1 LFARRRSMDVLIG
14 GTGFLGGAVAE
25 EMVKRQMPLR
35 CLVRKDADLSK
46 LKQLGIELCEG
57 DAREM
62 DSIRK
67 VMEGAESVISSF
79 TTRVFKRPKAAEFWE
94 NDYQGNVN
102 LIQLA
107 REQQVKKYIF
117 VSYWGL
123 AKFGDFEHGR
133 VKKVVEDLLKI
144 SGLDYTIFRVTTLA
158 TDMSM
163 LLGNRLKKKGW
174 APLLM
179 KREEKVRPILPEDL
193 AKCIVDALNNSKT
206 SYKIVEMAGEEEY
219 TFVELRD
226 LFSKVLNK
234 KVRFIF
240 IPPKLAYFLASIVD
254 SFTGKVYNARG
265 LVSAFTGGSTCNIS
279 EMRNIFAINQGS
291 FAKYLEDYFQN
302 QEFGD

>member
-1 LFARRRSMDVLIG
+1 MNVLIG

-35 CLVRKDADLSK
+35 CLVRKGSDLSK
-46 LKQLGIELCEG
+46 LKHLDVELFEG
-57 DAREM
+57 DARDI
-62 DSIRK
+62 DSLRK
-67 VMEGAESVISSF
+67 VMEGAGSVISSF

-94 NDYQGNVN
+94 NDYQGNLN

-107 REQQVKKYIF
+107 KERGIKKYIF

-123 AKFGDFEHGR
+123 AKFADFEHGK
-133 VKKVVEDLLKI
+133 VKKSVEDLLQV

-158 TDMSM
+158 TDMSV

-174 APLLM
+174 APMFM

-193 AKCIVDALNNSKT
+193 ARCMVDALDNSRA
-206 SYKIVEMAGEEEY
+206 SHKIVEVAGEEEY

-240 IPPKLAYFLASIVD
+240 LPLKLAYFMAGIADGLTS
-254 SFTGKVYNARG
+254 GEYNARG
-265 LVSAFTGGSTCNIS
+265 LVSAFTGGSTCDIS
-279 EMRNIFAINQGS
+279 EMKEIFAVTQGS
-291 FAKYLEDYFQN
+291 FETHLKDYFQK
-302 QEFGD
+302 ESK

>member
-1 LFARRRSMDVLIG
+1 MNVLIG

-25 EMVKRQMPLR
+25 EIVKRQMPLR
-35 CLVRKDADLSK
+35 CLVRKGSDLSK
-46 LKQLGIELCEG
+46 LKRLEVELYEG
-57 DAREM
+57 DARDI
-62 DSIRK
+62 DSLRK
-67 VMEGAESVISSF
+67 VMEGAGSVISSF

-94 NDYQGNVN
+94 NDYQGNLN

-107 REQQVKKYIF
+107 KERGIKKYIF

-123 AKFGDFEHGR
+123 AKFADFEHGK
-133 VKKVVEDLLKI
+133 VKKSVEDLLQV

-158 TDMSM
+158 TDMSV

-174 APLLM
+174 APMFM

-193 AKCIVDALNNSKT
+193 ARCMVDALDNSRA
-206 SYKIVEMAGEEEY
+206 SRRIVEVAGEEEY

-240 IPPKLAYFLASIVD
+240 LPLKLAYFMAGIVD
-254 SFTGKVYNARG
+254 SLTSGEYNARG
-265 LVSAFTGGSTCNIS
+265 LVSAFTGGSTCDIS
-279 EMRNIFAINQGS
+279 EMKEIFAVTQGS
-291 FAKYLEDYFQN
+291 FETHLKDYFQK
-302 QEFGD
+302 ESK